1 MSQVSIV
8 IPVRNR
14 PELIGRCLDSVKAQ
28 SLRPLDVIVVDNGST
43 DNTRES
49 VAGWIAQNAGV
60 GQDPG
65 FKVMLL
71 EEKTQGA
78 AAARNRGL
86 AAVASPYVIFFDSDD
101 VMHPRL
107 AEKALAAI
115 GDADI
120 VYWKGEVIGLDGKR
134 HMKPFGSG
142 NLLRRQL
149 YNCPLSTQLY
159 MSRTDLICDAGG
171 WDEDLPG
178 WNDWELGVRLLLYD
192 PKAVA
197 LPECLTTIFAQEK
210 SITGKK
216 FSDKAG
222 VWEAAIDSV
231 EADIVASGRHDTA
244 RLLEMVDYRRAILGA
259 HYHRENAN
267 EAAYAVIR
275 KALNPQRRGFFKSL
289 WLLALCHYTAAGGRG
304 AYRLWRR

>member
-14 PELIGRCLDSVKAQ
+14 PELIRRCLDSVKAQ

-49 VAGWIAQNAGV
+49 VAGWIAQHAGV
-60 GQDPG
+60 DSDSEL
-65 FKVMLL
+65 KVTLL
-71 EEKTQGA
+71 EEKKQGA
-78 AAARNRGL
+78 AAARNRGF
-86 AAVASPYVIFFDSDD
+86 AAVSSPYVIFFDSDD

-107 AEKALAAI
+107 VEKALAAI
-115 GDADI
+115 GNADI
-120 VYWKGEVIGLDGKR
+120 VYWKGEVIDLDGKR
-134 HMKPFGSG
+134 RLKPFGKN

-159 MSRTDLICDAGG
+159 MARTDLIHSVGG
-171 WDEDLPG
+171 WNENLPG
-178 WNDWELGVRLLLYD
+178 WNDWELGVRLLLGD
-192 PKAVA
+192 PHTVA
-197 LPECLTTIFAQEK
+197 LPECLTTIFAQEQ

-216 FSDKAG
+216 FSDRIG
-222 VWEAAIDSV
+222 VWEASIDAV
-231 EADIVASGRHDTA
+231 EADIVASGRPDTA
-244 RLLEMVDYRRAILGA
+244 RLLEMVEYRRAILGA
-259 HYHRENAN
+259 HYHRENAH

-275 KALNPQRRGFFKSL
+275 KAMNAKRRSLFKSL

-304 AYRLWRR
+304 AYLLWRR